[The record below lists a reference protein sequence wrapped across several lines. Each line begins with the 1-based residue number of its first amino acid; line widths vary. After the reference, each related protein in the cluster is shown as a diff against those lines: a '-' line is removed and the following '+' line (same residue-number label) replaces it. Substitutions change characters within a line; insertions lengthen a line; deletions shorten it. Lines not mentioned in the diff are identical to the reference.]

1 MRLHY
6 ISFSKKKKKR
16 LHYILLS
23 KDKPEKVFQQRKAM
37 EPRLVEIYAC
47 IVAPHGCH
55 PQSQSHWFQEKENDT
70 CTLKKLN

>member
-1 MRLHY
+1 
-6 ISFSKKKKKR
+6 
-16 LHYILLS
+16 
-23 KDKPEKVFQQRKAM
+23 M